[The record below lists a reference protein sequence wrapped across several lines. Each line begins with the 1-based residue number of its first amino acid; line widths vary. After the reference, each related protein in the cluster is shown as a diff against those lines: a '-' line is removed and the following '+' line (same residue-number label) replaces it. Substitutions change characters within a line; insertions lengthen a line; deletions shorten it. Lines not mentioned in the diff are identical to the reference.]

1 MDTTDT
7 WDTRDTINTW
17 DTRGG
22 KNLSG
27 QIQHKGEGG
36 AILPQENGLFL
47 VTFQT
52 KSHDTLMLRLFW

>member
-36 AILPQENGLFL
+36 RYSPKKMAC
-47 VTFQT
+47 
-52 KSHDTLMLRLFW
+52 FW